1 MRVSFC
7 LFFFLRQNLVEHTF
21 GKKGTTH
28 ARKRCTQKNYIK
40 FSIIALNNSLYNF
53 SASYSLLTSLHNCIT
68 DIYQYE

>member
-1 MRVSFC
+1 M
-7 LFFFLRQNLVEHTF
+7 QEKGAH
-21 GKKGTTH
+21 KK
-28 ARKRCTQKNYIK
+28 NFIK